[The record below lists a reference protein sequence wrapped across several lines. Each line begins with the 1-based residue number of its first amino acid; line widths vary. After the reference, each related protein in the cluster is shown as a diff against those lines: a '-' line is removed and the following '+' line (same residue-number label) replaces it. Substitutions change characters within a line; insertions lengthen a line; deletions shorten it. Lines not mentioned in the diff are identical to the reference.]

1 MSLRKLFKIKI
12 HKKAT
17 KEIMR
22 LPRNIRRRILD
33 AIRDM
38 KRDPFSEDVKPIK
51 GLPRSIKK
59 KSWRLPRCLLN
70 RF

>member
-1 MSLRKLFKIKI
+1 MFKIKI

-38 KRDPFSEDVKPIK
+38 KRGPFSENVKPIK
-51 GLPRSIKK
+51 GLQ
-59 KSWRLPRCLLN
+59 
-70 RF
+70 